1 MEGGVLLTS
10 PRIIHWPIDCN
21 ITAVRGWN
29 PSFSILTMTDLS
41 ASESS
46 LLLKGAGFVLALQVN
61 GMASQGQRQEH
72 GYRNTGRM
80 DKFEGAEDL
89 GYGAY
94 RVQLRMLR
102 Q

>member
-1 MEGGVLLTS
+1 V
-10 PRIIHWPIDCN
+10 
-21 ITAVRGWN
+21 
-29 PSFSILTMTDLS
+29 
-41 ASESS
+41 
-46 LLLKGAGFVLALQVN
+46 QVN
-61 GMASQGQRQEH
+61 GMVSQGPRQEH

-80 DKFEGAEDL
+80 DKLERAEDL